1 MREMIKLFLTI
12 VVFSAVAG
20 GLLATVRSATRD
32 RIEFQQLVFVKGPT
46 IRQIMEGASNNP
58 VEDSFKIL
66 DGDIERTLFKGKF
79 DGNFNTV
86 AFEAHAAGFGGDIG
100 VIAAINVDTDR
111 IVGVGVTTHSET
123 PGVGSRAKTDPSFSK
138 QFKGMP
144 VAEPFSVKADGGE
157 IDALSGAT
165 VTSRGVCAAVS
176 KIADTYT
183 RLKDKVLTEMK
194 S

>member
-1 MREMIKLFLTI
+1 MREMVKLFLTI

-46 IRQIMEGASNNP
+46 IRLIMEGSSNNP
-58 VEDSFKIL
+58 LEDTFTL
-66 DGDIERTLFKGKF
+66 PDGDVERTFFRGKF
-79 DGNFNTV
+79 DGDFNTV
-86 AFEAHAAGFGGDIG
+86 AFEGYAAGFGGEIG
-100 VIAAINVDTDR
+100 VMAAINVDTDR
-111 IVGVGVTTHSET
+111 VVGVGVTTHSET
-123 PGVGSRAKTDPSFSK
+123 PGVGSRAKTDPSFSR
-138 QFKGMP
+138 QFAGLP
-144 VAEPFSVKADGGE
+144 VAKPFGVKADGGE

-176 KIADTYT
+176 EIADTYT
-183 RLKDKVLTEMK
+183 RLKAEILKKMK

>member
-1 MREMIKLFLTI
+1 MREMLKLFLTI

-46 IRQIMEGASNNP
+46 IRTIMEGASNNP
-58 VEDSFKIL
+58 VEDSFNL
-66 DGDIERTLFKGKF
+66 PDGDVERTFFKGKF
-79 DGNFNTV
+79 DGTFNTV
-86 AFEAHAAGFGGDIG
+86 AFEVHAAGFGGDIG
-100 VIAAINVDTDR
+100 VIAAINIDTDR

-138 QFKGMP
+138 QFEGMP
-144 VAEPFSVKADGGE
+144 VGGAFSVKADGGE

-176 KIADTYT
+176 RIADTYT
-183 RLKDKVLTEMK
+183 RLKGKILTEMK

>member
-1 MREMIKLFLTI
+1 MREMLKLFLTI

-46 IRQIMEGASNNP
+46 IRHIMEGSSNNP
-58 VEDSFKIL
+58 VENSFKL
-66 DGDIERTLFKGKF
+66 VDGNVERTFFKGKF
-79 DGNFNTV
+79 DGSFNTV
-86 AFEAHAAGFGGDIG
+86 AFEAHAEGYGGEIG
-100 VIAAINVDTDR
+100 VIAAINIDTDR

-123 PGVGSRAKTDPSFSK
+123 PGVGSRAKTDHSFAK
-138 QFKGMP
+138 QFEGMP
-144 VAEPFSVKADGGE
+144 VKEPFSVKADGGE

-165 VTSRGVCAAVS
+165 FTSRGVCAAVS

-183 RLKDKVLTEMK
+183 RLKDKILTEMK